1 MRERLVSERGFSC
14 MGRVRKGSLKWKLK
28 EKFGSLD
35 SKCNTINRLE
45 SNGFNKNRISIGRPS
60 LFEKSMWDASIQ
72 VTIKSDCML
81 YRKMYNIDNFVT
93 KLFLKGM

>member
-1 MRERLVSERGFSC
+1 
-14 MGRVRKGSLKWKLK
+14 MGRARKGSLKWKLK
-28 EKFGSLD
+28 EKFESLD

-45 SNGFNKNRISIGRPS
+45 SNRFNKNRINIGSPS
-60 LFEKSMWDASIQ
+60 LFERSTWDSSIQ

-81 YRKMYNIDNFVT
+81 YEKMYNIDNFVT